1 MCGSLRWAA
10 VTSGRPLTVRV
21 FVLQTIN
28 IALATLT
35 GAGEPSDMYKIMFV
49 LSSHTFSYVPTGCM
63 NNTFTLAIFL
73 LIIYVK
79 GLVWEVRPNTI
90 MLRIILDTNHR
101 MCPKAHNLWVHVA

>member
-1 MCGSLRWAA
+1 
-10 VTSGRPLTVRV
+10 
-21 FVLQTIN
+21 
-28 IALATLT
+28 
-35 GAGEPSDMYKIMFV
+35 
-49 LSSHTFSYVPTGCM
+49 M